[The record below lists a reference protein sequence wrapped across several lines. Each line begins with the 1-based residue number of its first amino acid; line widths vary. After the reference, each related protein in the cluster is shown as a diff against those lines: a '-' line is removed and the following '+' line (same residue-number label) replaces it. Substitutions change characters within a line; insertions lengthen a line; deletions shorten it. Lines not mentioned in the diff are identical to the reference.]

1 MYTQNTVLFMQLRYC
16 LSVSVIIQFWWYV
29 STVTIHILIIYKL
42 YKNHLHLHTG
52 SESYYKKK
60 KTFQRIKVLLREKDK
75 LIILEEAITGKPQGF
90 SSLSSS
96 TLTHLGTVGGTF
108 YFLYFHQHS
117 GSFIKPQ
124 TPKHVQQLEGKV
136 IVITEWSA
144 LQVPATRLKSL
155 SLSHSWWT
163 ERITVNS

>member
-1 MYTQNTVLFMQLRYC
+1 MFPQSQYTYWLFTNYIK
-16 LSVSVIIQFWWYV
+16 IICICTLEV
-29 STVTIHILIIYKL
+29 NPII
-42 YKNHLHLHTG
+42 
-52 SESYYKKK
+52 KKK

-108 YFLYFHQHS
+108 NFLYFHQHS